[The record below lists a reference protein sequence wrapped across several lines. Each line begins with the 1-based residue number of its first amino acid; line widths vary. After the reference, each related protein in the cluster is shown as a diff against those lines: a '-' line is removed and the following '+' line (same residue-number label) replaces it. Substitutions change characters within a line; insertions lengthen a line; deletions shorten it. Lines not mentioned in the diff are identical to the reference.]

1 MRCQLIRHKN
11 KTLIFSVL
19 QIGRYSPD
27 FSQTGRC
34 RPSAKECDTGHL
46 RANCRGRNER
56 MQQYEVTQGRMQIL
70 HPFQMTL
77 RRVAN
82 LHSHTVNFCGLVFLF
97 SAGLP
102 CFTRLKNE
110 PQGVASG
117 RKRRMQQCK
126 GSQKKNA
133 NPASFLKDNL
143 QCCTLHLNNFRHM
156 TTDFVI

>member
-82 LHSHTVNFCGLVFLF
+82 LHFHTVNFCGLVFF
-97 SAGLP
+97 F
-102 CFTRLKNE
+102 CRF
-110 PQGVASG
+110 
-117 RKRRMQQCK
+117 RMTPSMLHSSSETFPSNSKSHC
-126 GSQKKNA
+126 SIVRQKKNA
-133 NPASFLKDNL
+133 TMRSRRCKRF
-143 QCCTLHLNNFRHM
+143 CSRRHELPY
-156 TTDFVI
+156 

>member
-56 MQQYEVTQGRMQIL
+56 MQQYKVTQGRMQIL

-82 LHSHTVNFCGLVFLF
+82 LHFHTVNLWGLVFFFWRF
-97 SAGLP
+97 SMVHSDKERATERSIGQ
-102 CFTRLKNE
+102 K
-110 PQGVASG
+110 
-117 RKRRMQQCK
+117 
-126 GSQKKNA
+126 KKNA
-133 NPASFLKDNL
+133 TM
-143 QCCTLHLNNFRHM
+143 QRHSKEECKLC
-156 TTDFVI
+156 ILPQR